1 MFSVCVR
8 SPLIPARP
16 ALSPTSGKETPGTE
30 IWTNPELP
38 LEQRMSENADK
49 RTHTAQKRIDQQ
61 RIAKNI
67 LLMANAF
74 RRPSNAQEYEKDMQ
88 ITNNNNKESVIQSDY
103 QPE

>member
-1 MFSVCVR
+1 M
-8 SPLIPARP
+8 IPARP
-16 ALSPTSGKETPGTE
+16 AISPTSGKETPGTE

-49 RTHTAQKRIDQQ
+49 RTHTAQKRIDQE

-67 LLMANAF
+67 LLMANSF
-74 RRPSNAQEYEKDMQ
+74 RKPSNAQENQKDLL
-88 ITNNNNKESVIQSDY
+88 ITNNNNDESVTKSDY